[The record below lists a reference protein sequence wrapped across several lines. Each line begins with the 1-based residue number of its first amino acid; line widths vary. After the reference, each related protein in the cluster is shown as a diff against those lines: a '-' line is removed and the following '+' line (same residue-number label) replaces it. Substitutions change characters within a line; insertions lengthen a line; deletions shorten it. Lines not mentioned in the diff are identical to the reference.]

1 MSMLRVFPV
10 VMIVI
15 AAVGAITPQG
25 NSYRSLLLS
34 PADSALAEFEAG
46 RFWHAARMLREEGAA
61 AGMPEDVL
69 LLARA
74 EAGWKNW
81 SAVAELLDG
90 AGWLSEESEG
100 IGLYILGRAWEAQG
114 QWEEAAESYGR
125 YVDLGS
131 LGTTRHHASIVR
143 RTRSLWKSGERE
155 ASFISLR
162 QLEPHLGAQS
172 WTALEIA
179 LGEARDG
186 NASSV
191 EDLLGMIEQPLAQ
204 LFSWRLLP
212 DALFEAVELIGATDA
227 FRQAYLQ
234 LNGDRR
240 ATAAIELAELLLAGG
255 DTATARGL
263 LLEGLE
269 EAPGAFRDQAA
280 AELFDLGD
288 TDRELTLELARIL
301 DRAGD
306 GRRALTG
313 YDRVVALSANT
324 IDGVSVPLPM
334 RVERARLMGT
344 VQTRQ
349 EEAIQ
354 EFRAIRDVTTDDRIG
369 GRNLELW
376 AQLRRRQGLDEHVR
390 TLRRWLLEEHPNSSE
405 AAEVAWSRASQ
416 ADSRGELDSALRQY
430 AVLSSNART
439 HARAGQARMR
449 SGQIYL
455 GRSDRVQAAGVF
467 EGYLEDFPEGRR
479 WQEASYWAGRMRMEL
494 GDTSA
499 AEKHIRQI
507 KTRDPVSYYAVIGAE
522 LLGEL
527 YTMNVSDA
535 DDPAI
540 PPWLNRGLSDIDL
553 FTEAGLEQA
562 ATAEINRLREV
573 ARTSKND
580 MLGLAEG
587 LIARGRTIDGINLG
601 WALRDEGHE
610 WDSRLIRVAFPLP
623 YLDLI
628 RREAMEWGVDPI
640 ILAAIIRQES
650 AFKADIVS
658 RAGAIG
664 LMQVMPP
671 TGAQLA
677 RVHGPSDFQEAHLA
691 SPEVSLHLGAAYF
704 VEMSARYDGVLPLIL
719 SAYNAGPTRATRW
732 KQYPEISD
740 LLRFTER
747 IPFVETRGYV
757 KNVRRNLGIYGVLYG
772 QN

>member
-1 MSMLRVFPV
+1 MLRVFPV

-61 AGMPEDVL
+61 AGTPEDVL

-90 AGWLSEESEG
+90 AEWLSEESDA

-114 QWEEAAESYGR
+114 QWAEAAESYGR

-191 EDLLGMIEQPLAQ
+191 EDRLGMIEQPLAQ
-204 LFSWRLLP
+204 LSSWRLLP
-212 DALFEAVELIGATDA
+212 DALFEAGDLIGATEA
-227 FRQAYLQ
+227 FRQAYQQ

-269 EAPGAFRDQAA
+269 EAPGAFRDRAA

-499 AEKHIRQI
+499 AE
-507 KTRDPVSYYAVIGAE
+507 
-522 LLGEL
+522 
-527 YTMNVSDA
+527 
-535 DDPAI
+535 
-540 PPWLNRGLSDIDL
+540 
-553 FTEAGLEQA
+553 
-562 ATAEINRLREV
+562 
-573 ARTSKND
+573 
-580 MLGLAEG
+580 
-587 LIARGRTIDGINLG
+587 
-601 WALRDEGHE
+601 
-610 WDSRLIRVAFPLP
+610 
-623 YLDLI
+623 
-628 RREAMEWGVDPI
+628 
-640 ILAAIIRQES
+640 
-650 AFKADIVS
+650 
-658 RAGAIG
+658 
-664 LMQVMPP
+664 
-671 TGAQLA
+671 
-677 RVHGPSDFQEAHLA
+677 
-691 SPEVSLHLGAAYF
+691 
-704 VEMSARYDGVLPLIL
+704 
-719 SAYNAGPTRATRW
+719 
-732 KQYPEISD
+732 
-740 LLRFTER
+740 
-747 IPFVETRGYV
+747 
-757 KNVRRNLGIYGVLYG
+757 
-772 QN
+772 

>member
-1 MSMLRVFPV
+1 MLKALPV

-143 RTRSLWKSGERE
+143 RTRSLWMSGERE

-212 DALFEAVELIGATDA
+212 DALFEAGDLIGATEA
-227 FRQAYLQ
+227 FRQAYQQ

-269 EAPGAFRDQAA
+269 EAPGTFRDRAA
-280 AELFDLGD
+280 AELLDLGD

-562 ATAEINRLREV
+562 AVAEIDRLREV

-757 KNVRRNLGIYGVLYG
+757 KNVRRNLGVYGILYG
-772 QN
+772 QK

>member
-1 MSMLRVFPV
+1 MLRAFLV
-10 VMIVI
+10 VMIVS
-15 AAVGAITPQG
+15 AAVGAITPQDS
-25 NSYRSLLLS
+25 SYRSLLLS
-34 PADSALAEFEAG
+34 PTDSALVEFEAG
-46 RFWHAARMLREEGAA
+46 RFWHAARMLREKEAA
-61 AGMPEDVL
+61 ARGPEDVL

-74 EAGWKNW
+74 EAGWGNW

-90 AGWLSEESEG
+90 AEWLPDESG
-100 IGLYILGRAWEAQG
+100 AIGLYLLGRAWEAQG

-131 LGTTRHHASIVR
+131 SGATRHQASIAR
-143 RTRSLWKSGERE
+143 WIRSLWKSGERE
-155 ASFISLR
+155 VSLVSLR
-162 QLEPHLGAQS
+162 QLESHLGAQS
-172 WTALEIA
+172 WIALEIA
-179 LGEARDG
+179 LGEAQDG
-186 NASSV
+186 NVSFV
-191 EDLLGMIEQPLAQ
+191 ENLLGMIEQPLAR
-204 LFSWRLLP
+204 LSSWRLLP
-212 DALFEAVELIGATDA
+212 DALFEAGDVIGATEA
-227 FRQAYLQ
+227 FREAYQQ
-234 LNGDRR
+234 LTGDRR

-269 EAPGAFRDQAA
+269 EAPGTFRDRAA
-280 AELFDLGD
+280 AQLFDLGD
-288 TDRELTLELARIL
+288 TNRELTLELARIL

-306 GRRALTG
+306 GRRALMG

-324 IDGVSVPLPM
+324 IDGMSVPLPM

-344 VQTRQ
+344 VQARQ

-390 TLRRWLLEEHPNSSE
+390 TLRRWLIEEHPNSSE
-405 AAEVAWSRASQ
+405 AAEVAWSRANQ
-416 ADSRGELDSALRQY
+416 ADSRGELNSALRQY

-455 GRSDRVQAAGVF
+455 GRSDRERAAGVF

-494 GDTSA
+494 GDTTA

-540 PPWLNRGLSDIDL
+540 PPWLNKGLSDIDL

-562 ATAEINRLREV
+562 AAAEINRLREV

-677 RVHGPSDFQEAHLA
+677 RVHGPSDFQETHLA

-704 VEMSARYDGVLPLIL
+704 VDMSARYDGVLPLIL

-757 KNVRRNLGIYGVLYG
+757 KNVRRNLGIYRVLYG

>member
-1 MSMLRVFPV
+1 MLRVFPV

-61 AGMPEDVL
+61 AGTPEDVL

-90 AGWLSEESEG
+90 AEWLSEESDA

-114 QWEEAAESYGR
+114 QWAEAAESYGR

-191 EDLLGMIEQPLAQ
+191 EDLLGMIQQPLAQ
-204 LFSWRLLP
+204 LSSWRLLP
-212 DALFEAVELIGATDA
+212 DALFEAGDLIGATEA
-227 FRQAYLQ
+227 FRQAYQQ

-269 EAPGAFRDQAA
+269 EAPGTFRDRAA

-562 ATAEINRLREV
+562 AAAEINRLREV

>member
-1 MSMLRVFPV
+1 MLRVFPV

-15 AAVGAITPQG
+15 AAVGAITPQDS
-25 NSYRSLLLS
+25 SYRPPLLS
-34 PADSALAEFEAG
+34 PADSALVEFEAG

-61 AGMPEDVL
+61 TGKPEDIL

-74 EAGWKNW
+74 EAGWENW

-90 AGWLSEESEG
+90 ADWLPGESG
-100 IGLYILGRAWEAQG
+100 AIGLYLLGRAWEARG
-114 QWEEAAESYGR
+114 QWAQAAESYGR
-125 YVDLGS
+125 YVDLS
-131 LGTTRHHASIVR
+131 SSETTRHHASIVR
-143 RTRSLWKSGERE
+143 WTRSLWKSGERE
-155 ASFISLR
+155 ASFIALH
-162 QLEPHLGAQS
+162 QLAPHLGAQS
-172 WTALEIA
+172 WTALELA

-186 NASSV
+186 NVSSV
-191 EDLLGMIEQPLAQ
+191 EDLLSIIEHPSARLS
-204 LFSWRLLP
+204 SWRLLP
-212 DALFEAVELIGATDA
+212 DALFEAGDLTGTAEA
-227 FRQAYLQ
+227 FREAYQQ
-234 LNGDRR
+234 LTGDRR
-240 ATAAIELAELLLAGG
+240 ATAGIELAGLLLAGG

-269 EAPGAFRDQAA
+269 EAPVAFRDRAA
-280 AELFDLGD
+280 TQLFDLGD
-288 TDRELTLELARIL
+288 MDRELTLELARIL

-306 GRRALTG
+306 GRRALMG
-313 YDRVVALSANT
+313 YDRVVVLSENLT
-324 IDGVSVPLPM
+324 DGMSVPLPM

-354 EFRAIRDVTTDDRIG
+354 EFRAIRDVATDDRIG

-390 TLRRWLLEEHPNSSE
+390 TLRRWLLEEHPSSSE
-405 AAEVAWSRASQ
+405 AAEVAWSQASQ

-430 AVLSSNART
+430 AALSANART
-439 HARAGQARMR
+439 HARAGEARMR

-455 GRSDRVQAAGVF
+455 GRSDREGAAGVF
-467 EGYLEDFPEGRR
+467 EGYLEEFPEGRR
-479 WQEASYWAGRMRMEL
+479 WQEASYWAGRMRLEL
-494 GDTSA
+494 GDSNG
-499 AEKHIRQI
+499 AEEHIRRI
-507 KTRDPVSYYAVIGAE
+507 KTRDPVSYYAVIGAD
-522 LLGEL
+522 LLGES
-527 YTMNVSDA
+527 YTISVSDA
-535 DDPAI
+535 DNPAV
-540 PPWLNRGLSDIDL
+540 PRWLNRGLSDIDL
-553 FTEAGLEQA
+553 FAEAGLEQA
-562 ATAEINRLREV
+562 AAAEVNRLIAV
-573 ARTSKND
+573 ARMSKND

-587 LIARGRTIDGINLG
+587 LIARGLTIDGINLG

-677 RVHGPSDFQEAHLA
+677 RVHGPSGFQEEHLV

-757 KNVRRNLGIYGVLYG
+757 KNVRRNLGIYRVLYG

>member
-1 MSMLRVFPV
+1 MLRVFPV

-61 AGMPEDVL
+61 AGTPEDVL

-204 LFSWRLLP
+204 LSSWRLLP
-212 DALFEAVELIGATDA
+212 DALLEAGDLIGATEA
-227 FRQAYLQ
+227 FRQAYQQ

-269 EAPGAFRDQAA
+269 EAPGAFRDRAA

-562 ATAEINRLREV
+562 AVAEIDRLREV

-671 TGAQLA
+671 TGTQLA

>member
-1 MSMLRVFPV
+1 MLKAIPV
-10 VMIVI
+10 VMIVT

-25 NSYRSLLLS
+25 SSYHPLRLS
-34 PADSALAEFEAG
+34 PADSALVEFEAG
-46 RFWHAARMLREEGAA
+46 RFWHAARMLRDEGAA
-61 AGMPEDVL
+61 AGKPEDVL

-74 EAGWKNW
+74 EAGWGNW

-90 AGWLSEESEG
+90 AEWLSAESDA
-100 IGLYILGRAWEAQG
+100 IGLYLLGRAWEAQG
-114 QWEEAAESYGR
+114 QWAEAAESYSR
-125 YVDLGS
+125 YVDLAS
-131 LGTTRHHASIVR
+131 SGTTRHHASIVR
-143 RTRSLWKSGERE
+143 WTRSLWKSGERE
-155 ASFISLR
+155 AYFISLR

-191 EDLLGMIEQPLAQ
+191 EDLLGMIEQPLAR
-204 LFSWRLLP
+204 LSSWRLLP
-212 DALFEAVELIGATDA
+212 DALFEAGDLIGATEA
-227 FRQAYLQ
+227 FREAYQQ
-234 LNGDRR
+234 LTGDRR

-263 LLEGLE
+263 LLEGFE
-269 EAPGAFRDQAA
+269 EAPGAFRDRAA

-306 GRRALTG
+306 GRRALMG
-313 YDRVVALSANT
+313 YDRVVALSADT
-324 IDGVSVPLPM
+324 IGGMSVPLPM

-354 EFRAIRDVTTDDRIG
+354 EFRAIRDVTADDRVG

-430 AVLSSNART
+430 AVLSSNARA
-439 HARAGQARMR
+439 HARTGQARMR

-455 GRSDRVQAAGVF
+455 GRSDRERAAGVF

-494 GDTSA
+494 GDTTA

-540 PPWLNRGLSDIDL
+540 PPWLNGGLSDIDL

-562 ATAEINRLREV
+562 AAAEINRLREA

-601 WALRDEGHE
+601 WALRDEGQE

-658 RAGAIG
+658 PAGAIG

>member
-1 MSMLRVFPV
+1 MLRVFPV
-10 VMIVI
+10 VMIMI
-15 AAVGAITPQG
+15 AAVGAITPQDS
-25 NSYRSLLLS
+25 SYRSPLLS
-34 PADSALAEFEAG
+34 PADSALVEFEAG

-61 AGMPEDVL
+61 TGKPEDIL

-74 EAGWKNW
+74 EAGWENW

-90 AGWLSEESEG
+90 AEWLPGESG
-100 IGLYILGRAWEAQG
+100 AIGLYLLGRAWEARG
-114 QWEEAAESYGR
+114 QWAQAAESYGR
-125 YVDLGS
+125 YVDLS
-131 LGTTRHHASIVR
+131 SSETTRHHASIVR
-143 RTRSLWKSGERE
+143 WTRSLWKSGERE
-155 ASFISLR
+155 ASFIALH
-162 QLEPHLGAQS
+162 QLAPHLGAQS
-172 WTALEIA
+172 WTALELA

-186 NASSV
+186 NVSSV
-191 EDLLGMIEQPLAQ
+191 EDLVSIIEHPSARLS
-204 LFSWRLLP
+204 SWRLLP
-212 DALFEAVELIGATDA
+212 DALFEAGDLTGTAEA
-227 FRQAYLQ
+227 FREAYQQ
-234 LNGDRR
+234 LTGDRR
-240 ATAAIELAELLLAGG
+240 ATAGIELAGLLLAGG

-269 EAPGAFRDQAA
+269 EAPVAFRDRAA
-280 AELFDLGD
+280 TQLFDLGD
-288 TDRELTLELARIL
+288 MDRELTLELARIL

-306 GRRALTG
+306 GRRALMG
-313 YDRVVALSANT
+313 YDRVVVLSENLT
-324 IDGVSVPLPM
+324 DGMSVPLPM

-354 EFRAIRDVTTDDRIG
+354 EFRAIRDVATDDRIG

-390 TLRRWLLEEHPNSSE
+390 TLRRWLLEEHPSSSE
-405 AAEVAWSRASQ
+405 AAEVAWSQASQ

-430 AVLSSNART
+430 AALSANART
-439 HARAGQARMR
+439 HARAGEARMR

-455 GRSDRVQAAGVF
+455 GRSDREGAAGVF
-467 EGYLEDFPEGRR
+467 EGYLEEFPEGRR
-479 WQEASYWAGRMRMEL
+479 WQEASYWAGRMRLEL
-494 GDTSA
+494 GDSNG
-499 AEKHIRQI
+499 AEEHIRRI
-507 KTRDPVSYYAVIGAE
+507 KIRDPVSYYAVIGAD
-522 LLGEL
+522 LLGES
-527 YTMNVSDA
+527 YTINVSDA
-535 DDPAI
+535 DNPAV
-540 PPWLNRGLSDIDL
+540 PGWLNRGLSDIDL

-562 ATAEINRLREV
+562 AAAEVNRLIEV
-573 ARTSKND
+573 ARMSKND

-587 LIARGRTIDGINLG
+587 LIARGLTIDGINLG

-640 ILAAIIRQES
+640 VLAAIIRQES

-677 RVHGPSDFQEAHLA
+677 RVHGPSGFQEEHLV

-757 KNVRRNLGIYGVLYG
+757 KNVRRNLGIYRVLYG

>member
-1 MSMLRVFPV
+1 
-10 VMIVI
+10 
-15 AAVGAITPQG
+15 
-25 NSYRSLLLS
+25 
-34 PADSALAEFEAG
+34 
-46 RFWHAARMLREEGAA
+46 
-61 AGMPEDVL
+61 
-69 LLARA
+69 
-74 EAGWKNW
+74 
-81 SAVAELLDG
+81 
-90 AGWLSEESEG
+90 
-100 IGLYILGRAWEAQG
+100 
-114 QWEEAAESYGR
+114 
-125 YVDLGS
+125 
-131 LGTTRHHASIVR
+131 
-143 RTRSLWKSGERE
+143 
-155 ASFISLR
+155 
-162 QLEPHLGAQS
+162 
-172 WTALEIA
+172 
-179 LGEARDG
+179 
-186 NASSV
+186 
-191 EDLLGMIEQPLAQ
+191 
-204 LFSWRLLP
+204 LP
-212 DALFEAVELIGATDA
+212 DALFEAGDLIGATEA
-227 FRQAYLQ
+227 FREAYQQ
-234 LNGDRR
+234 LTGDRR
-240 ATAAIELAELLLAGG
+240 ATAGIELAGLLLAGG

-269 EAPGAFRDQAA
+269 EAPVAFRDRAA
-280 AELFDLGD
+280 TQLFDLGD
-288 TDRELTLELARIL
+288 MDRELTLELARIL

-306 GRRALTG
+306 GRRALMG
-313 YDRVVALSANT
+313 YDRVVVLSENLT
-324 IDGVSVPLPM
+324 DGMSVPLPM

-354 EFRAIRDVTTDDRIG
+354 EFRAIRDVATDDHIG

-390 TLRRWLLEEHPNSSE
+390 TLRRWLLEEHPSSSE
-405 AAEVAWSRASQ
+405 AAEVAWSQASQ

-430 AVLSSNART
+430 AALSANART
-439 HARAGQARMR
+439 HARAGEARMR

-455 GRSDRVQAAGVF
+455 GRSDREGAAGVF

-479 WQEASYWAGRMRMEL
+479 WQEASYWAGRMRLEL
-494 GDTSA
+494 GDSNG
-499 AEKHIRQI
+499 AEEHLRRI
-507 KTRDPVSYYAVIGAE
+507 KTLDPVSYYAVIGAD
-522 LLGEL
+522 LLGES
-527 YTMNVSDA
+527 YTISVSVA
-535 DDPAI
+535 DNPAV
-540 PPWLNRGLSDIDL
+540 PRWLNRGLSDIDL
-553 FTEAGLEQA
+553 FAEAGLEQA
-562 ATAEINRLREV
+562 AAAEVNRLIAV
-573 ARTSKND
+573 ARMSKND

-587 LIARGRTIDGINLG
+587 LIARGLTIDGINLG

-677 RVHGPSDFQEAHLA
+677 RVHGPSGFQEEHLV

-757 KNVRRNLGIYGVLYG
+757 KNVRRNLGIYRVLYG

>member
-1 MSMLRVFPV
+1 MLRVFPV

-15 AAVGAITPQG
+15 AAVGAITPQDS
-25 NSYRSLLLS
+25 SYRSLLLS
-34 PADSALAEFEAG
+34 PADSALVEFEAG

-61 AGMPEDVL
+61 TGKPEDIL

-74 EAGWKNW
+74 EAGWENW

-90 AGWLSEESEG
+90 AEWLPGESG
-100 IGLYILGRAWEAQG
+100 AIGLYLLGRAWEARG
-114 QWEEAAESYGR
+114 QWAQAAESYGR
-125 YVDLGS
+125 YVDLS
-131 LGTTRHHASIVR
+131 SSETTRHHASIVR
-143 RTRSLWKSGERE
+143 WTRSLWKSGERE
-155 ASFISLR
+155 ASFIALH
-162 QLEPHLGAQS
+162 QLAPHLGAQS
-172 WTALEIA
+172 WTALELA

-186 NASSV
+186 NVSSV
-191 EDLLGMIEQPLAQ
+191 EDLVSIIEHPSARLS
-204 LFSWRLLP
+204 SWRLLP
-212 DALFEAVELIGATDA
+212 DALFEAGDLTGTAEA
-227 FRQAYLQ
+227 FREAYQQ
-234 LNGDRR
+234 LTGDRR
-240 ATAAIELAELLLAGG
+240 ATAGIELAGLLLAGG

-269 EAPGAFRDQAA
+269 EAPVAFRDRAA
-280 AELFDLGD
+280 TQLFDLGD
-288 TDRELTLELARIL
+288 MDRELTLELARIL
-301 DRAGD
+301 DSAGD
-306 GRRALTG
+306 GRRALMG
-313 YDRVVALSANT
+313 YDRVVVLSENLT
-324 IDGVSVPLPM
+324 DGMSVPLPM

-354 EFRAIRDVTTDDRIG
+354 EFRAIRDVATDDRIG

-405 AAEVAWSRASQ
+405 AAEVAWSQANQ

-430 AVLSSNART
+430 AALSANART
-439 HARAGQARMR
+439 HARAGEARMR

-455 GRSDRVQAAGVF
+455 GRSDREGAAGVF
-467 EGYLEDFPEGRR
+467 EGYLEEFPEGRR
-479 WQEASYWAGRMRMEL
+479 WQEASYWAGRMRLEL
-494 GDTSA
+494 GDSNG
-499 AEKHIRQI
+499 AEEHIRRI
-507 KTRDPVSYYAVIGAE
+507 KIRDPVSYYAVIGAD
-522 LLGEL
+522 LLGES
-527 YTMNVSDA
+527 YTINVSDA
-535 DDPAI
+535 DNPAV
-540 PPWLNRGLSDIDL
+540 PGWLNRGLSDIDW
-553 FTEAGLEQA
+553 FTEAVLEQA
-562 ATAEINRLREV
+562 AAAEVNRLIAV
-573 ARTSKND
+573 ARMSKND

-587 LIARGRTIDGINLG
+587 LIARGLTIDGINLG

-640 ILAAIIRQES
+640 VLAAIIRQES

-677 RVHGPSDFQEAHLA
+677 RVHGPSGFQEEHLV

-757 KNVRRNLGIYGVLYG
+757 KNVRRNLGIYRVLYG

>member
-1 MSMLRVFPV
+1 MLRVFPV

-61 AGMPEDVL
+61 AGTPEDVL

-90 AGWLSEESEG
+90 AEWLSEESDA

-114 QWEEAAESYGR
+114 QWAEAAESYGR

-191 EDLLGMIEQPLAQ
+191 EDLLGMIQQPLAQ
-204 LFSWRLLP
+204 LSSWRLLP
-212 DALFEAVELIGATDA
+212 DALFEAGDLIGATEA
-227 FRQAYLQ
+227 FRQAYQQ

-269 EAPGAFRDQAA
+269 EAPGTFRDRAA

-562 ATAEINRLREV
+562 AVAEIDRLREV

-610 WDSRLIRVAFPLP
+610 WDTRLIRVAFPLP

>member
-1 MSMLRVFPV
+1 MLRVFPV

-61 AGMPEDVL
+61 AGTPEDVL

-90 AGWLSEESEG
+90 AEWLSEESDA

-114 QWEEAAESYGR
+114 QWAEAAESYGR

-204 LFSWRLLP
+204 LSSWRLLP
-212 DALFEAVELIGATDA
+212 DALFEAGDLIGATEA
-227 FRQAYLQ
+227 FRQAYQQ

-269 EAPGAFRDQAA
+269 EAPGAFRDRAA

-288 TDRELTLELARIL
+288 TDREWTLELARIL

-416 ADSRGELDSALRQY
+416 ADSQGELDSALRQY

-562 ATAEINRLREV
+562 AVAEIDRLREV

>member
-1 MSMLRVFPV
+1 MLRVFPV

-25 NSYRSLLLS
+25 NSYHSLLLS

-61 AGMPEDVL
+61 AGTPEDVL

-90 AGWLSEESEG
+90 AEWLSEESDA

-114 QWEEAAESYGR
+114 QWAEAAESYGR

-204 LFSWRLLP
+204 LSSWRLLP
-212 DALFEAVELIGATDA
+212 DALFEAGDLIGATEA
-227 FRQAYLQ
+227 FRQAYQQ

-269 EAPGAFRDQAA
+269 EAPGTFRDRAA

-324 IDGVSVPLPM
+324 IDGLSVPLPM

-562 ATAEINRLREV
+562 AVAEIDRLREV

>member
-1 MSMLRVFPV
+1 MLRVFPV

-15 AAVGAITPQG
+15 AAIGAITPQDS
-25 NSYRSLLLS
+25 SYRSPLLS
-34 PADSALAEFEAG
+34 PADSALVEFEAG
-46 RFWHAARMLREEGAA
+46 RFWHAARMLREGEAA
-61 AGMPEDVL
+61 AGGPEDVL

-74 EAGWKNW
+74 EAGWENW

-90 AGWLSEESEG
+90 AEWLPEESG
-100 IGLYILGRAWEAQG
+100 AIGLYLLGRAWEARG
-114 QWEEAAESYGR
+114 QWAQAAESYGR
-125 YVDLGS
+125 YVDLS
-131 LGTTRHHASIVR
+131 SSETTRHHASIVR
-143 RTRSLWKSGERE
+143 WTRSLWNSGERE

-162 QLEPHLGAQS
+162 QLEPHLGTQS

-179 LGEARDG
+179 LGEAQDG

-191 EDLLGMIEQPLAQ
+191 EDLLSIIEQPSARLS
-204 LFSWRLLP
+204 SWRLLP
-212 DALFEAVELIGATDA
+212 DALFEAGDLIGATEA
-227 FRQAYLQ
+227 FREAHQQ
-234 LNGDRR
+234 LTGDRR
-240 ATAAIELAELLLAGG
+240 ATAGIELAGLLLAGG

-269 EAPGAFRDQAA
+269 EAPVAFRDRAA
-280 AELFDLGD
+280 AQLFDLGD
-288 TDRELTLELARIL
+288 TDRGLTLELARIL

-306 GRRALTG
+306 GRRALMG
-313 YDRVVALSANT
+313 YDRVVALSVDAT
-324 IDGVSVPLPM
+324 EGMSVPLPM

-354 EFRAIRDVTTDDRIG
+354 EFRAIRDVATDDRIG

-390 TLRRWLLEEHPNSSE
+390 TLRRWLIEEHPNSSE
-405 AAEVAWSRASQ
+405 AAEVAWSQANQ

-430 AVLSSNART
+430 ATLSANART

-455 GRSDRVQAAGVF
+455 GRSDREGAAGVF
-467 EGYLEDFPEGRR
+467 EGYLEEFPEGRR
-479 WQEASYWAGRMRMEL
+479 WQEASYWAGRMRLEL
-494 GDTSA
+494 GDSNG
-499 AEKHIRQI
+499 AEEHIRRI
-507 KTRDPVSYYAVIGAE
+507 KIRDPVSYYAVIGAD
-522 LLGEL
+522 LLGES
-527 YTMNVSDA
+527 YTINVSDA
-535 DDPAI
+535 DNPAV
-540 PPWLNRGLSDIDL
+540 PGWLNRGLSDIDL

-562 ATAEINRLREV
+562 AAAEVNRLIEV
-573 ARTSKND
+573 ARMSKND

-587 LIARGRTIDGINLG
+587 LIARGLTIDGINLG

-640 ILAAIIRQES
+640 VLAAIIRQES

-677 RVHGPSDFQEAHLA
+677 RVHGPSGFQEEHLV

-757 KNVRRNLGIYGVLYG
+757 KNVRRNLGIYRVLYG

>member
-1 MSMLRVFPV
+1 M
-10 VMIVI
+10 
-15 AAVGAITPQG
+15 
-25 NSYRSLLLS
+25 
-34 PADSALAEFEAG
+34 
-46 RFWHAARMLREEGAA
+46 
-61 AGMPEDVL
+61 
-69 LLARA
+69 
-74 EAGWKNW
+74 
-81 SAVAELLDG
+81 
-90 AGWLSEESEG
+90 
-100 IGLYILGRAWEAQG
+100 
-114 QWEEAAESYGR
+114 
-125 YVDLGS
+125 
-131 LGTTRHHASIVR
+131 
-143 RTRSLWKSGERE
+143 
-155 ASFISLR
+155 
-162 QLEPHLGAQS
+162 
-172 WTALEIA
+172 
-179 LGEARDG
+179 
-186 NASSV
+186 
-191 EDLLGMIEQPLAQ
+191 EDLLSIIEHPSARLS
-204 LFSWRLLP
+204 SWRLLP
-212 DALFEAVELIGATDA
+212 DALFEAGDLIGATEA
-227 FRQAYLQ
+227 FREAYRQ
-234 LNGDRR
+234 LTGDRR
-240 ATAAIELAELLLAGG
+240 ATAGIELAGLLLAGG

-269 EAPGAFRDQAA
+269 EAPVAFRDRAA
-280 AELFDLGD
+280 AQLFDLGD

-306 GRRALTG
+306 GRRALMG
-313 YDRVVALSANT
+313 YDRVVVLSENLT
-324 IDGVSVPLPM
+324 DGMSVPLPM

-354 EFRAIRDVTTDDRIG
+354 EFRTIRDVATDDRIG

-390 TLRRWLLEEHPNSSE
+390 TLRRWLLEEHPSSSE
-405 AAEVAWSRASQ
+405 AAEVAWSQASQ

-430 AVLSSNART
+430 AALSANART
-439 HARAGQARMR
+439 HARAGEARMR

-455 GRSDRVQAAGVF
+455 GRSDREGAAGVF
-467 EGYLEDFPEGRR
+467 EGYLEEFPEGRR
-479 WQEASYWAGRMRMEL
+479 WQEASYWAGRMRLEL
-494 GDTSA
+494 GDSNG
-499 AEKHIRQI
+499 AEEHLRRI
-507 KTRDPVSYYAVIGAE
+507 KTRDPVSYYAVIGAD
-522 LLGEL
+522 LLGES
-527 YTMNVSDA
+527 YTISVSDA
-535 DDPAI
+535 DNPAV
-540 PPWLNRGLSDIDL
+540 PRWLNRGLSDIDL
-553 FTEAGLEQA
+553 FTEAGLEPA
-562 ATAEINRLREV
+562 ATAEVNRLIAV
-573 ARTSKND
+573 ARMSKND

-587 LIARGRTIDGINLG
+587 LIARGLTIDGINLG

-677 RVHGPSDFQEAHLA
+677 RVHGPSGFQEEHLV

-757 KNVRRNLGIYGVLYG
+757 KNVRRNLGIYRVLYG

>member
-1 MSMLRVFPV
+1 MLRVFPV

-61 AGMPEDVL
+61 AGTPEDVL

-90 AGWLSEESEG
+90 AEWLSEESDA

-114 QWEEAAESYGR
+114 QWAEAAESYGR

-131 LGTTRHHASIVR
+131 LGTTRHYASIVR

-179 LGEARDG
+179 LEEARDG

-204 LFSWRLLP
+204 LSSWRLLP
-212 DALFEAVELIGATDA
+212 DALFEAGDLIGATEA
-227 FRQAYLQ
+227 FRQAYQQ
-234 LNGDRR
+234 LTGDRR

-269 EAPGAFRDQAA
+269 EAPGTFRDRAA

-562 ATAEINRLREV
+562 AVAEIDRLREV

-601 WALRDEGHE
+601 WALRDEGQE
-610 WDSRLIRVAFPLP
+610 GASRLIRVAFPLP

>member
-1 MSMLRVFPV
+1 MLRVFPV

-61 AGMPEDVL
+61 AGTPEDVL

-90 AGWLSEESEG
+90 AEWLSEESDA

-114 QWEEAAESYGR
+114 QWAEAAESYGR

-162 QLEPHLGAQS
+162 QLEPDLGAQS

-204 LFSWRLLP
+204 LSSWRLLP
-212 DALFEAVELIGATDA
+212 DALFEAGDLIGATEA
-227 FRQAYLQ
+227 FRQAYQQ

-269 EAPGAFRDQAA
+269 EAPGAFRDRAA

-535 DDPAI
+535 DDAAI

-562 ATAEINRLREV
+562 AAAEINRLREV

-650 AFKADIVS
+650 AFKADIGS

>member
-1 MSMLRVFPV
+1 MLRVFPV

-15 AAVGAITPQG
+15 AAVGAITPQDS
-25 NSYRSLLLS
+25 SYRSPLLS
-34 PADSALAEFEAG
+34 PADSALVEFEAG
-46 RFWHAARMLREEGAA
+46 RFWHAARMLREEEAA
-61 AGMPEDVL
+61 AGGPEDVL

-74 EAGWKNW
+74 EAGWGNW
-81 SAVAELLDG
+81 SAVTELLDG
-90 AGWLSEESEG
+90 AEWLPEESG
-100 IGLYILGRAWEAQG
+100 AIGLYLLGRAWEAQG
-114 QWEEAAESYGR
+114 QWAEAAESYGR

-131 LGTTRHHASIVR
+131 SGTTRHHASIVR
-143 RTRSLWKSGERE
+143 WTRSLWNSGERE

-162 QLEPHLGAQS
+162 QLEPHLGTQS

-179 LGEARDG
+179 LGEAQDG

-191 EDLLGMIEQPLAQ
+191 EDLLSIIEQPSARLS
-204 LFSWRLLP
+204 SWRLLP
-212 DALFEAVELIGATDA
+212 DALFEAGDLIGATEA
-227 FRQAYLQ
+227 FREAHQQ
-234 LNGDRR
+234 LTGDRR
-240 ATAAIELAELLLAGG
+240 ATAGIELAGLLLAGG

-269 EAPGAFRDQAA
+269 EAPVAFRDRAA
-280 AELFDLGD
+280 AQLFDLGD
-288 TDRELTLELARIL
+288 TDRGLTLELARIL

-306 GRRALTG
+306 GRRALMG
-313 YDRVVALSANT
+313 YDRVVALSVDAT
-324 IDGVSVPLPM
+324 EGMSVPLPM

-354 EFRAIRDVTTDDRIG
+354 EFRAIRDVATDDRIG

-390 TLRRWLLEEHPNSSE
+390 TLRRWLIEEHPNSSE
-405 AAEVAWSRASQ
+405 AAEVAWSQANQ

-430 AVLSSNART
+430 ATLSANART

-455 GRSDRVQAAGVF
+455 GRSDREGAAGVF

-479 WQEASYWAGRMRMEL
+479 WQEASYWAGRMRLEL
-494 GDTSA
+494 GDSNG
-499 AEKHIRQI
+499 AEEHIRRI
-507 KTRDPVSYYAVIGAE
+507 KIRDPVSYYAVIGAD
-522 LLGEL
+522 LLGES
-527 YTMNVSDA
+527 YTINVSDA
-535 DDPAI
+535 DNPAV
-540 PPWLNRGLSDIDL
+540 PGWLNRGLSDIDL

-562 ATAEINRLREV
+562 AAAEVNRLIEV
-573 ARTSKND
+573 ARMSKND

-587 LIARGRTIDGINLG
+587 LIARGLTIDGINLG

-640 ILAAIIRQES
+640 VLAAIIRQES

-677 RVHGPSDFQEAHLA
+677 RVHGPSGFQEEHLV

-757 KNVRRNLGIYGVLYG
+757 KNVRRNLGIYRVLYG

>member
-1 MSMLRVFPV
+1 MLRVFPG

-34 PADSALAEFEAG
+34 PADSAVAEFEAG

-61 AGMPEDVL
+61 AGTHEDVL

-90 AGWLSEESEG
+90 AEWLSDESDA

-114 QWEEAAESYGR
+114 QWAEAAESYGR

-179 LGEARDG
+179 LGEAQDG

-191 EDLLGMIEQPLAQ
+191 EALLGMIEQPLAQ
-204 LFSWRLLP
+204 LSSWRLLP
-212 DALFEAVELIGATDA
+212 DALFEAGALIGATEA
-227 FRQAYLQ
+227 FRQAYQQ

-269 EAPGAFRDQAA
+269 EAPGTFRDRAA

-562 ATAEINRLREV
+562 AVAEIDRLREV

-658 RAGAIG
+658 PAGAIG

>member
-1 MSMLRVFPV
+1 MLKAFPV
-10 VMIVI
+10 VMIVT

-25 NSYRSLLLS
+25 SSYHPLRLS
-34 PADSALAEFEAG
+34 PADSALVEFEAG
-46 RFWHAARMLREEGAA
+46 RFWHAARMLRDEGAA
-61 AGMPEDVL
+61 AGKPEDVL

-74 EAGWKNW
+74 EAGWGNW

-90 AGWLSEESEG
+90 AEWLSAESDA
-100 IGLYILGRAWEAQG
+100 IGLYLLGRAWEAQG
-114 QWEEAAESYGR
+114 QWAEAAESYSR
-125 YVDLGS
+125 YVDLAS
-131 LGTTRHHASIVR
+131 SGTTRHHASIVR
-143 RTRSLWKSGERE
+143 WTRSLWKSGERE
-155 ASFISLR
+155 AYFISLR

-191 EDLLGMIEQPLAQ
+191 EDLLGMIEQPLAR
-204 LFSWRLLP
+204 LSSWRLLP
-212 DALFEAVELIGATDA
+212 DALFEAGDLIGATEA
-227 FRQAYLQ
+227 FREAYQQ
-234 LNGDRR
+234 LTGDRR

-263 LLEGLE
+263 LLEGFE
-269 EAPGAFRDQAA
+269 EAPGAFRDRAA

-306 GRRALTG
+306 GRRALMG
-313 YDRVVALSANT
+313 YDRVVALSADT
-324 IDGVSVPLPM
+324 IGGMSVPLPM

-354 EFRAIRDVTTDDRIG
+354 EFRAIRDVTADDRVG

-430 AVLSSNART
+430 AVLSSNARA

-455 GRSDRVQAAGVF
+455 GRSDRERAAGVF

-494 GDTSA
+494 GDTTA

-535 DDPAI
+535 DDLAI
-540 PPWLNRGLSDIDL
+540 PPWLNGGLSDIDL

-562 ATAEINRLREV
+562 AAAEINRLREA

-650 AFKADIVS
+650 AFKADIIS
-658 RAGAIG
+658 PAGAIG

-757 KNVRRNLGIYGVLYG
+757 KNVRRNFGIYGVLYG

>member
-1 MSMLRVFPV
+1 MLRVFPV

-90 AGWLSEESEG
+90 AEWLSEESDA

-204 LFSWRLLP
+204 LSSWRLLP
-212 DALFEAVELIGATDA
+212 DALFEAGDLIGATEA
-227 FRQAYLQ
+227 FRQAYQQ

-269 EAPGAFRDQAA
+269 EAPGTFRDRAA

-562 ATAEINRLREV
+562 AAAEINRLREV

>member
-1 MSMLRVFPV
+1 MLRVFPV

-61 AGMPEDVL
+61 AGTPEDVL

-90 AGWLSEESEG
+90 AEWLSEESDA

-114 QWEEAAESYGR
+114 QWAEAAESYGR

-204 LFSWRLLP
+204 LSSWRLLP
-212 DALFEAVELIGATDA
+212 DALFEAGDLIGATEA
-227 FRQAYLQ
+227 FRQAYQQ

-269 EAPGAFRDQAA
+269 EAPGTFRDRAA

-306 GRRALTG
+306 GRRALAG

-324 IDGVSVPLPM
+324 IEGVSVPLPM

-562 ATAEINRLREV
+562 AVAEIDRLREV

-601 WALRDEGHE
+601 WALRDEGYE

>member
-1 MSMLRVFPV
+1 MLRVFPV

-15 AAVGAITPQG
+15 AAVGAITPQDS
-25 NSYRSLLLS
+25 SYRSPLLS
-34 PADSALAEFEAG
+34 PADSALVEFEAG

-61 AGMPEDVL
+61 TGKPEDIL

-74 EAGWKNW
+74 EAGWENW

-90 AGWLSEESEG
+90 AEWLPGESG
-100 IGLYILGRAWEAQG
+100 AIGLYLLGRAWEARG
-114 QWEEAAESYGR
+114 QWAQAAESYGR
-125 YVDLGS
+125 YVDLS
-131 LGTTRHHASIVR
+131 SSETTRHHASIVR
-143 RTRSLWKSGERE
+143 WTRSLWKSGERE
-155 ASFISLR
+155 ASFIALH
-162 QLEPHLGAQS
+162 QLAPHLGAQS
-172 WTALEIA
+172 WTALELA

-186 NASSV
+186 NVSSV
-191 EDLLGMIEQPLAQ
+191 EDLLSIIEHPSARLS
-204 LFSWRLLP
+204 SWRLLP
-212 DALFEAVELIGATDA
+212 DALFEAGDLTGTAEA
-227 FRQAYLQ
+227 FREAYQQ
-234 LNGDRR
+234 LTGDRR
-240 ATAAIELAELLLAGG
+240 ATAGIELAGLLLAGG

-269 EAPGAFRDQAA
+269 EAPVAFRDRAA
-280 AELFDLGD
+280 TQLFDLGD
-288 TDRELTLELARIL
+288 MDRELTLELARIL
-301 DRAGD
+301 DSAGD
-306 GRRALTG
+306 GRRALMG
-313 YDRVVALSANT
+313 YDRVVVLSENLT
-324 IDGVSVPLPM
+324 DGMSVPLPM

-354 EFRAIRDVTTDDRIG
+354 EFRAIRDVATDDRIG

-390 TLRRWLLEEHPNSSE
+390 TLRRWLLEEHPSSSE
-405 AAEVAWSRASQ
+405 AAEVAWSQASQ

-430 AVLSSNART
+430 AALSANART
-439 HARAGQARMR
+439 HARAGEARMR

-455 GRSDRVQAAGVF
+455 GRSDREGAAGVF
-467 EGYLEDFPEGRR
+467 EGYLEEFPEGRR
-479 WQEASYWAGRMRMEL
+479 WQEASYWAGRMRLEL
-494 GDTSA
+494 GDSNG
-499 AEKHIRQI
+499 AEEHLRRI
-507 KTRDPVSYYAVIGAE
+507 KTRDPVSYYAVIGAD
-522 LLGEL
+522 LLGES
-527 YTMNVSDA
+527 YTISVSDA
-535 DDPAI
+535 DNPAV
-540 PPWLNRGLSDIDL
+540 PRWLNRGLSDIDL
-553 FTEAGLEQA
+553 FAEAGLEQA
-562 ATAEINRLREV
+562 AAAEVNRLIAV
-573 ARTSKND
+573 ARMSKND

-587 LIARGRTIDGINLG
+587 LIARGLTIDGINLG

-677 RVHGPSDFQEAHLA
+677 RVHGPSGFQEEHLV

-757 KNVRRNLGIYGVLYG
+757 KNVRRNLGIYRVLYG

>member
-1 MSMLRVFPV
+1 MLKAIPV
-10 VMIVI
+10 VMIVT

-25 NSYRSLLLS
+25 SSYHPLRLS
-34 PADSALAEFEAG
+34 PADSALVEFEAG
-46 RFWHAARMLREEGAA
+46 RFWHAARMLRDEGAA
-61 AGMPEDVL
+61 AGKPEDVL

-74 EAGWKNW
+74 EAGWGNW

-90 AGWLSEESEG
+90 AEWLSAESDA
-100 IGLYILGRAWEAQG
+100 IGLYLLGRAWEAQG
-114 QWEEAAESYGR
+114 QWAEAAESYSR
-125 YVDLGS
+125 YVDLAS
-131 LGTTRHHASIVR
+131 SGTTRHHASIVR
-143 RTRSLWKSGERE
+143 WTRSLWKSGERE
-155 ASFISLR
+155 AYFISLR

-191 EDLLGMIEQPLAQ
+191 EDLLGMIEQPLAR
-204 LFSWRLLP
+204 LSSWRLLP
-212 DALFEAVELIGATDA
+212 DALFEAGDLIGATEA
-227 FRQAYLQ
+227 FREAYQQ
-234 LNGDRR
+234 LTGDRR

-263 LLEGLE
+263 LLEGFE
-269 EAPGAFRDQAA
+269 EAPGAFRDRAA

-306 GRRALTG
+306 GRRALMG
-313 YDRVVALSANT
+313 YDRVVALSADT
-324 IDGVSVPLPM
+324 IGGMSVPLPM

-354 EFRAIRDVTTDDRIG
+354 EFRAIRDVTADDRVG

-430 AVLSSNART
+430 AVLSSNARA

-455 GRSDRVQAAGVF
+455 GRSDRERAAGVF

-494 GDTSA
+494 GDTTA

-540 PPWLNRGLSDIDL
+540 PPWLNGGLSDIDL

-562 ATAEINRLREV
+562 AAAEINRLREA

-658 RAGAIG
+658 PAGAIG

>member
-1 MSMLRVFPV
+1 MLRVFPV

-61 AGMPEDVL
+61 AGTPEDVL

-90 AGWLSEESEG
+90 AEWLSEESDA

-114 QWEEAAESYGR
+114 QWAEAAESYGR

-155 ASFISLR
+155 AAFISLR

-172 WTALEIA
+172 WTALEVA

-186 NASSV
+186 HASSV
-191 EDLLGMIEQPLAQ
+191 EDLLGMIQQPLAQ
-204 LFSWRLLP
+204 LSSWRLLP
-212 DALFEAVELIGATDA
+212 DALFEAGDLIGATEA
-227 FRQAYLQ
+227 FRQAYQQ

-269 EAPGAFRDQAA
+269 EAPGTFRDRAA

-535 DDPAI
+535 DSPTI
-540 PPWLNRGLSDIDL
+540 PLWLNRGLSDIDL

-562 ATAEINRLREV
+562 AAAEINRLREV

>member
-1 MSMLRVFPV
+1 MLRVFPV

-61 AGMPEDVL
+61 AGTPEDVL

-90 AGWLSEESEG
+90 AEWLSEESDA

-114 QWEEAAESYGR
+114 QWAEAAESYGG

-179 LGEARDG
+179 LEEARDG

-191 EDLLGMIEQPLAQ
+191 EDLLGMIQQPLVQ
-204 LFSWRLLP
+204 LSSWRLLP
-212 DALFEAVELIGATDA
+212 DALFEAGDLVGATEA
-227 FRQAYLQ
+227 FRQAYQQ

-269 EAPGAFRDQAA
+269 EAPGAFRDRAA

-535 DDPAI
+535 DGPTI

-562 ATAEINRLREV
+562 AVAEIDRLREV

-658 RAGAIG
+658 PAGAIG

>member
-1 MSMLRVFPV
+1 MLRVFPV

-61 AGMPEDVL
+61 AGTPEDVL

-90 AGWLSEESEG
+90 AEWLSEESDA

-114 QWEEAAESYGR
+114 QWAEAAESYGR

-204 LFSWRLLP
+204 LSSWRLLP
-212 DALFEAVELIGATDA
+212 DALFEAGDLIGATEA
-227 FRQAYLQ
+227 FRQAYQQ
-234 LNGDRR
+234 LTGGRR

-269 EAPGAFRDQAA
+269 EAPGAFRDRAA

-467 EGYLEDFPEGRR
+467 EGYLEDFPDGRR

-562 ATAEINRLREV
+562 AVAEIDRLREV

>member
-1 MSMLRVFPV
+1 MLRVFPV

-61 AGMPEDVL
+61 AGTPEDVL

-90 AGWLSEESEG
+90 AEWLSDESDA

-114 QWEEAAESYGR
+114 QWAEAAESYGR

-204 LFSWRLLP
+204 LSSWRLLP
-212 DALFEAVELIGATDA
+212 DALFEAGDLIGATEA
-227 FRQAYLQ
+227 FRQAYQQ

-269 EAPGAFRDQAA
+269 EAPGAFRDRAA

-562 ATAEINRLREV
+562 AVAEIDRLREV

>member
-1 MSMLRVFPV
+1 MLRVFPV

-15 AAVGAITPQG
+15 AAVGAITPQDS
-25 NSYRSLLLS
+25 SYRSLLLS
-34 PADSALAEFEAG
+34 PADSALVEFEAG

-61 AGMPEDVL
+61 TGKPEDIL

-74 EAGWKNW
+74 EAGWENW

-90 AGWLSEESEG
+90 AEWLPEESG
-100 IGLYILGRAWEAQG
+100 AIGLYLLGRAWEARG
-114 QWEEAAESYGR
+114 QWAQAAESYGR
-125 YVDLGS
+125 YVDLS
-131 LGTTRHHASIVR
+131 SSETTRHHASIVR
-143 RTRSLWKSGERE
+143 WTRSLWKSGERE
-155 ASFISLR
+155 ASFIALH
-162 QLEPHLGAQS
+162 QLAPHLGAQS
-172 WTALEIA
+172 WTALELA

-186 NASSV
+186 NISSV
-191 EDLLGMIEQPLAQ
+191 EDLVSIIQHPSARLS
-204 LFSWRLLP
+204 SWRLLP
-212 DALFEAVELIGATDA
+212 DALFEAGDLIGATEA
-227 FRQAYLQ
+227 FREAYQQ
-234 LNGDRR
+234 LTGDRR
-240 ATAAIELAELLLAGG
+240 ATAGIELAGLLLAGG

-269 EAPGAFRDQAA
+269 EAPVAFRDRAA
-280 AELFDLGD
+280 TQLFDLGD
-288 TDRELTLELARIL
+288 MDRELTLELARIL

-306 GRRALTG
+306 GRRALMG
-313 YDRVVALSANT
+313 YDRVVVLSENLT
-324 IDGVSVPLPM
+324 DGMSVPLPM

-354 EFRAIRDVTTDDRIG
+354 EFRAIRDVATDDRIG

-405 AAEVAWSRASQ
+405 AAEVAWSQANQ

-430 AVLSSNART
+430 ATLSANART

-455 GRSDRVQAAGVF
+455 GRSDREGAAGVF

-479 WQEASYWAGRMRMEL
+479 WQEASYWAGRMRLEL
-494 GDTSA
+494 GDSNG
-499 AEKHIRQI
+499 AEEHIRRI
-507 KTRDPVSYYAVIGAE
+507 KTRDPVSYYAVIGAD
-522 LLGEL
+522 LLGES
-527 YTMNVSDA
+527 YTISVSDA
-535 DDPAI
+535 DNPAV
-540 PPWLNRGLSDIDL
+540 PRWLNRGLSDIDL
-553 FTEAGLEQA
+553 FAEAGLEQA
-562 ATAEINRLREV
+562 AAAEVNRLIAV
-573 ARTSKND
+573 ARMSKND

-587 LIARGRTIDGINLG
+587 LIARGLTIDGINLG

-640 ILAAIIRQES
+640 VLAAIIRQES

-677 RVHGPSDFQEAHLA
+677 RVHGPSGFQEEHLV

-757 KNVRRNLGIYGVLYG
+757 KNVRRNLGIYRVLYG

>member
-1 MSMLRVFPV
+1 MLRVFPV

-61 AGMPEDVL
+61 AGTPEDVL

-114 QWEEAAESYGR
+114 QWAEAAESYGR

-191 EDLLGMIEQPLAQ
+191 EDLLDMIEQPLAQ

-212 DALFEAVELIGATDA
+212 DALFEAGDLIGATEA
-227 FRQAYLQ
+227 FRQAYQQ

-269 EAPGAFRDQAA
+269 EAPGTFRDRAA

-494 GDTSA
+494 GDTSV

-562 ATAEINRLREV
+562 AVAEIDRLREV

>member
-1 MSMLRVFPV
+1 MLRVFPV

-61 AGMPEDVL
+61 AGTPEDVL

-90 AGWLSEESEG
+90 AEWLSEESDA

-114 QWEEAAESYGR
+114 QWAEAAESYGR

-179 LGEARDG
+179 LGEAQDG
-186 NASSV
+186 NPSSV
-191 EDLLGMIEQPLAQ
+191 EDLLGMIQQPLAQ
-204 LFSWRLLP
+204 LSSWRLLP
-212 DALFEAVELIGATDA
+212 DALFEAGDLIGATEA
-227 FRQAYLQ
+227 FRQAYQQ

-269 EAPGAFRDQAA
+269 EAPGAFRDRAA

-562 ATAEINRLREV
+562 AAAEINRLREV

-601 WALRDEGHE
+601 WALRDEGYE

>member
-1 MSMLRVFPV
+1 MLRVFPV

-61 AGMPEDVL
+61 AGTPEDVL

-90 AGWLSEESEG
+90 AEWLSEESDA

-114 QWEEAAESYGR
+114 QWAEAAESYGR

-191 EDLLGMIEQPLAQ
+191 EDLLGMIQQPLAQ
-204 LFSWRLLP
+204 LSSWRLLP
-212 DALFEAVELIGATDA
+212 DALFEAGDLIGATEA
-227 FRQAYLQ
+227 FRQAYQQ

-269 EAPGAFRDQAA
+269 EAPGTFRDRAA

-562 ATAEINRLREV
+562 AAAEINRLREE

>member
-1 MSMLRVFPV
+1 MLRVFPV

-61 AGMPEDVL
+61 AGTPEDVL

-90 AGWLSEESEG
+90 AEWLSEESDA

-212 DALFEAVELIGATDA
+212 DALFEAGDLIGATEA
-227 FRQAYLQ
+227 FRQAYQQ

-269 EAPGAFRDQAA
+269 EAPGTFRDRAA

-562 ATAEINRLREV
+562 AVAEIDRLREV

>member
-1 MSMLRVFPV
+1 MLRVFPV

-15 AAVGAITPQG
+15 AAVGAITPQDS
-25 NSYRSLLLS
+25 SYRSPLLS
-34 PADSALAEFEAG
+34 PADSALVEFEAG

-61 AGMPEDVL
+61 TGKPEDIL

-74 EAGWKNW
+74 EAGWENW

-90 AGWLSEESEG
+90 AEWLPGESG
-100 IGLYILGRAWEAQG
+100 AIGLYLLGRAWEARG
-114 QWEEAAESYGR
+114 QWAQAAESYGR
-125 YVDLGS
+125 YVDLS
-131 LGTTRHHASIVR
+131 SSETTRHHASIVR
-143 RTRSLWKSGERE
+143 WTRSLWKSGERE
-155 ASFISLR
+155 ASFIALH
-162 QLEPHLGAQS
+162 QLAPHLGAQS
-172 WTALEIA
+172 WTALELA

-186 NASSV
+186 DVSSGA
-191 EDLLGMIEQPLAQ
+191 DLLRLIEHPSARL
-204 LFSWRLLP
+204 SSCRLLP
-212 DALFEAVELIGATDA
+212 DAWFEAGDLIGATEA
-227 FRQAYLQ
+227 FREAYRQ
-234 LNGDRR
+234 LTGDRR
-240 ATAAIELAELLLAGG
+240 ATAGIELAGLLLAGG

-269 EAPGAFRDQAA
+269 EAPVAFRDRAA
-280 AELFDLGD
+280 TQLFDLGD
-288 TDRELTLELARIL
+288 MDRELTLELARIL

-306 GRRALTG
+306 GRRALMG
-313 YDRVVALSANT
+313 YDRVVVLSENLT
-324 IDGVSVPLPM
+324 DGMSVPLPM

-354 EFRAIRDVTTDDRIG
+354 EFRAIRDVATDDRIG

-390 TLRRWLLEEHPNSSE
+390 TLRRWLLEEHPSSSE
-405 AAEVAWSRASQ
+405 AAEVAWSQASQ

-430 AVLSSNART
+430 AALSANART
-439 HARAGQARMR
+439 HARAGEARMR

-455 GRSDRVQAAGVF
+455 GRSDREGAAGVF
-467 EGYLEDFPEGRR
+467 EGYLEEFPEGRR
-479 WQEASYWAGRMRMEL
+479 WQEASYWAGRMRLEL
-494 GDTSA
+494 GDSNG
-499 AEKHIRQI
+499 AEEHLRRI
-507 KTRDPVSYYAVIGAE
+507 KTRDPVSYYAVIGAD
-522 LLGEL
+522 LLGES
-527 YTMNVSDA
+527 YTINVSDA
-535 DDPAI
+535 DNPAV
-540 PPWLNRGLSDIDL
+540 PRWLNRGLSDIDL
-553 FTEAGLEQA
+553 FAEAGLEQA
-562 ATAEINRLREV
+562 AAAEVNRLIAV
-573 ARTSKND
+573 ARMSKND

-587 LIARGRTIDGINLG
+587 LIARGLTIDGINLG

-677 RVHGPSDFQEAHLA
+677 RVHGPSGFQEEHLV

-757 KNVRRNLGIYGVLYG
+757 KNVRRNLGIYRVLYG

>member
-1 MSMLRVFPV
+1 MLRAFLV
-10 VMIVI
+10 VMIVS
-15 AAVGAITPQG
+15 AAVGAITPQDS
-25 NSYRSLLLS
+25 SYRSLLLS
-34 PADSALAEFEAG
+34 PTDSALVEFEAG
-46 RFWHAARMLREEGAA
+46 RFWHAARMLREEEAA
-61 AGMPEDVL
+61 AGGPEDVL

-74 EAGWKNW
+74 EAGWGNW
-81 SAVAELLDG
+81 SAVAELLNG
-90 AGWLSEESEG
+90 AEWLPEESG
-100 IGLYILGRAWEAQG
+100 AIGLYLLGRAWEAQG

-131 LGTTRHHASIVR
+131 SGTTRHQASIAR
-143 RTRSLWKSGERE
+143 WTRSLWKSGERE
-155 ASFISLR
+155 ASLISLR

-186 NASSV
+186 NVSSV
-191 EDLLGMIEQPLAQ
+191 EDLLGMIEQPLAR
-204 LFSWRLLP
+204 LSSWRLLP
-212 DALFEAVELIGATDA
+212 DALFEAGDVIGATEA
-227 FRQAYLQ
+227 FREAYQQ
-234 LNGDRR
+234 LTGDRR

-263 LLEGLE
+263 LLEGFE
-269 EAPGAFRDQAA
+269 EAPGAFRDRAA

-306 GRRALTG
+306 GRRALMG

-324 IDGVSVPLPM
+324 IDGMSVPLPM

-344 VQTRQ
+344 VQARQ

-390 TLRRWLLEEHPNSSE
+390 TLRRWLIEEHPNSSE
-405 AAEVAWSRASQ
+405 AAEVAWSQANQ

-455 GRSDRVQAAGVF
+455 GRSDREGAAGVF

-479 WQEASYWAGRMRMEL
+479 WQEASYWAGRMRLEL
-494 GDTSA
+494 GDTTA
-499 AEKHIRQI
+499 AEKHILQI

-522 LLGEL
+522 LLSEL

-535 DDPAI
+535 GDPAI

-562 ATAEINRLREV
+562 ATVEVNRLIGV

-601 WALRDEGHE
+601 WALRDEGYE

-677 RVHGPSDFQEAHLA
+677 RVHGPSGFQEEHLA

-757 KNVRRNLGIYGVLYG
+757 KNVRRNLGIYRVLYG
-772 QN
+772 KN

>member
-1 MSMLRVFPV
+1 MLRVFPV

-61 AGMPEDVL
+61 AGTPEDVL

-81 SAVAELLDG
+81 SAVTELLDG
-90 AGWLSEESEG
+90 AEWLSEESG
-100 IGLYILGRAWEAQG
+100 AIGLYILGRAWEAQG
-114 QWEEAAESYGR
+114 QWVEAAESYGR

-131 LGTTRHHASIVR
+131 SGTTRHHASIVR
-143 RTRSLWKSGERE
+143 WTRSLWKSGERE

-162 QLEPHLGAQS
+162 QLEPHLGTQS
-172 WTALEIA
+172 WTALELA

-186 NASSV
+186 NVSWV
-191 EDLLGMIEQPLAQ
+191 ENLLGMIEQPLAQ
-204 LFSWRLLP
+204 LSSWRLLP
-212 DALFEAVELIGATDA
+212 DALLEAGDLIGATEA
-227 FRQAYLQ
+227 FREAYQQ
-234 LNGDRR
+234 LTGDRR
-240 ATAAIELAELLLAGG
+240 ATAAIELAGLLLAGG

-269 EAPGAFRDQAA
+269 EAPGAFRNRAA

-306 GRRALTG
+306 GRRALMG
-313 YDRVVALSANT
+313 YDRVVALSANM
-324 IDGVSVPLPM
+324 IDEVPVPLPM

-349 EEAIQ
+349 EEAIE
-354 EFRAIRDVTTDDRIG
+354 EFRAIREVNTDDRIG

-430 AVLSSNART
+430 AALSSNART

-535 DDPAI
+535 DGPTI

-562 ATAEINRLREV
+562 AAAEINRLKEA

-640 ILAAIIRQES
+640 VLAAIIRQES

>member
-1 MSMLRVFPV
+1 MLRVFPV

-61 AGMPEDVL
+61 AGTPEDVL

-90 AGWLSEESEG
+90 AEWLSEESDA

-114 QWEEAAESYGR
+114 QWAEAAESYGR

-162 QLEPHLGAQS
+162 QLEPQLGAQS

-204 LFSWRLLP
+204 LSSWRLLP
-212 DALFEAVELIGATDA
+212 DALFEAGDLIGATEA
-227 FRQAYLQ
+227 FRQAYQQ

-269 EAPGAFRDQAA
+269 EAPGTFRDRAA

-562 ATAEINRLREV
+562 AVAEIDRLREV

-623 YLDLI
+623 YFDLI
-628 RREAMEWGVDPI
+628 QREAMEWGVDPI

-658 RAGAIG
+658 HAGAIG

>member
-1 MSMLRVFPV
+1 MLRAFLV
-10 VMIVI
+10 VMILS

-25 NSYRSLLLS
+25 SSYRSLLLS
-34 PADSALAEFEAG
+34 PTDSALVEFEAG

-61 AGMPEDVL
+61 AGTPEDVL

-74 EAGWKNW
+74 EAGWGNW

-90 AGWLSEESEG
+90 AEWLSDESDAVG
-100 IGLYILGRAWEAQG
+100 FYILGRAWEAQG
-114 QWEEAAESYGR
+114 QWAEAAESYGR

-204 LFSWRLLP
+204 LSSWRLLP
-212 DALFEAVELIGATDA
+212 DALLEAGDLIGATEA
-227 FRQAYLQ
+227 FRQAYQQ

-269 EAPGAFRDQAA
+269 EAPGAFRDRAA

-562 ATAEINRLREV
+562 AVAEIDRLREV